1 MDFERQ
7 DAGLAFLQRY
17 ENVAWYESG
26 AVRLLDRRVYPMKTE
41 HVVCRTVEDVA
52 RAIRDM
58 VTQSEGPYAAAAMGM
73 ALAAYHLERETDGE
87 TLKAALRDA
96 AYTLSH
102 ARPTTS
108 AQMEG
113 IVSRSCGVLFDL
125 IDRGERGEA
134 LTEAAFRSAVDYLNG
149 NYARY
154 AEIGRLLAEQIPDGG
169 TILTQCFGGTVVGMI
184 LRACRAQNKTIRV
197 LCSETRPYCQGAR
210 LTASVVRDMGFDVT
224 VITDN
229 MPAWAMAQLG
239 VDLFTSASDVITLDG
254 HVVNKVG
261 TLQIALAAQ
270 HFGVPYYVTGT
281 PDPKHAD
288 MSTVTIEQ
296 RDPNQVCELLGT
308 RITLEGVQGWYPA
321 FDVTPPELVTGVV
334 TEKGIYRPTELGK
347 YFAD

>member
-7 DAGLAFLQRY
+7 DQGLAFLQRY
-17 ENVAWYESG
+17 ENVAWYDSG

-41 HVVCRTVEDVA
+41 HVVCHSVADVA

-73 ALAAYHLERETDGE
+73 ALAAHHLEAETNAD
-87 TLKAALRDA
+87 TLKAALRGA
-96 AYTLSH
+96 AWTLSH

-113 IVSRSCGVLFDL
+113 IVGRSCGVLLDL
-125 IDRGERGEA
+125 IDQGARGAA
-134 LTEAAFRSAVDYLNG
+134 LTEAAFRRAVDYLNG

-154 AEIGRLLAEQIPDGG
+154 AEIGRLLAEQIPDDG

-184 LRACRAQNKTIRV
+184 LRACRAQGKSIRV
-197 LCSETRPYCQGAR
+197 LCPETRPYCQGAR

-239 VDLFTSASDVITLDG
+239 IDLFTSASDVITLDG

-281 PDPKHAD
+281 PDPRHAD

-296 RDPNQVCELLGT
+296 RDPSQVCELLGT
-308 RITLEGVQGWYPA
+308 RITMEGVKGWYPA

-334 TEKGIYRPTELGK
+334 TEKGIYCPTELGR